1 VTPRQLLLDYAQV
14 ISSPQTADDI
24 AGLATLAGLPADEF
38 TRRYWAHRAP
48 YDRGGSALAYWS
60 EVLGLAPTA
69 ARLSRLVEYDTRSWL
84 RLDPDVLTVLDGF
97 HRAGIAVSLLS
108 NLPRELAA
116 AVAGLPALARFRQL
130 LFSFELG
137 LVKPDPRIFTAAAV
151 RLDAVPDEVV
161 FVDDRPENVRAA
173 TTVGMHAVT
182 YTGTADCLA
191 RLHPCLRPG

>member
-14 ISSPQTADDI
+14 ISIPQTAEDI
-24 AGLATLAGLPADEF
+24 AGLAALAGLPTEEF
-38 TRRYWAHRAP
+38 TSRYWAHRAP
-48 YDRGGSALAYWS
+48 YDRGGSAPAYWAA
-60 EVLGLAPTA
+60 VLGVAPTA
-69 ARLSRLVEYDTRSWL
+69 DRLIRLVEYDSRSWL
-84 RLDPDVLTVLDGF
+84 RLDPAVLAVLDGF

-116 AVAGLPALARFRQL
+116 AVAALPAFTPFRQL

-137 LVKPDPRIFTAAAV
+137 MVKPDPRIFTAAAA
-151 RLDAVPDEVV
+151 RLDAAPGEVL
-161 FVDDRPENVRAA
+161 FVDDRSENVRAA

-191 RLHPCLRPG
+191 RLHRRLLPG